1 VTRFLAAL
9 LLTACTQAPPP
20 ATPASPPAPA
30 PAPTVVVV
38 RESSTPAVIKDQPPA
53 TKLKLGH
60 FRNDDRGIGLTV
72 DLTEKNASVA
82 EIDPAKV
89 RFDGEAKIWRLIG
102 KHGPRGRIDYMRDSK
117 HVLLHVYD
125 GGQMEV
131 FVPDPDDKASN
142 DEIRIYRDADADP
155 L

>member
-1 VTRFLAAL
+1 M
-9 LLTACTQAPPP
+9 
-20 ATPASPPAPA
+20 S
-30 PAPTVVVV
+30 TVFVV
-38 RESSTPAVIKDQPPA
+38 RESSTPVVHKDQPPA

-60 FRNDDRGIGLTV
+60 FRNDDHGIGLVV

-89 RFDGEAKIWRLIG
+89 RFDGESKVWRLVG
-102 KHGPRGRIDYMRDSK
+102 KHGPSGRVDYMRDAK

-125 GGQMEV
+125 TGRMEV
-131 FVPDPDDKASN
+131 FVPDPDDDRRSS
-142 DEIRIYRDADADP
+142 DEISLYRDADADP